1 MVISKDDIR
10 AILSES
16 AGLGPPEEL
25 SDDAELVIDSFTL
38 VVLQHGLEERHGAVI
53 DPQFEDMALF
63 TSINGIHKYVTK
75 VLEEK

>member
-1 MVISKDDIR
+1 MISKDDIR
-10 AILSES
+10 AILTES

-25 SDDAELVIDSFTL
+25 PDDAELVIDSFTL
-38 VVLQHGLEERHGAVI
+38 VLLQHRLEERHGVVI

-63 TSINGIHKYVTK
+63 TSINGIHKYVTT